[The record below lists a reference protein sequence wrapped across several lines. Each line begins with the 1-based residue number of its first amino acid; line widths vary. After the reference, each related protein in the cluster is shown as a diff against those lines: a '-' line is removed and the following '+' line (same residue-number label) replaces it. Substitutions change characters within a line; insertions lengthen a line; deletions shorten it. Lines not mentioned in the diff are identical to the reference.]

1 MEPGMSG
8 LRADQ
13 LAGLLKVGTDD
24 DVSWLIEDQQPVG
37 DLLRAKLGEPIPLD
51 ASKPDSVPAVLERP
65 CEAMRAYPSLA
76 GLLADPEADVVALRT
91 LKDYAKTLA
100 RLSRCAAAESV
111 TTTLYYA
118 AIAAALVHGGVRI
131 TQHDYGS
138 LGTYFTRLLKQPWF
152 PDALKGLFR
161 KAGDVC
167 QQCAGKEGPEAGL

>member
-1 MEPGMSG
+1 MSG

-13 LAGLLKVGTDD
+13 LAGLLKVGAED
-24 DVSWLIEDQQPVG
+24 DVSWLIEDQRPVS
-37 DLLRAKLGEPIPLD
+37 DLLRAKLDEPIPLD

-76 GLLADPEADVVALRT
+76 GLLGDPEADVGALRT

-118 AIAAALVHGGVRI
+118 AIAAALAHRGIRI
-131 TQHDYGS
+131 TQHDYCS
-138 LGTYFTRLLKQPWF
+138 LETYLARLRGESWF
-152 PDALKGLFR
+152 PDALRPLFR
-161 KAGDVC
+161 RAGDIC
-167 QQCAGKEGPEAGL
+167 RQRAGKDGSEAGL